1 MNTETHNPDTDSVQP
16 LAADP
21 PGVDTDICISGGG
34 VVGGLAALLATQA
47 RPDLSITVLDA
58 SAAGQRDPRTLAL
71 ARTTLVTLQRAGVDT
86 SSLVGKAGAIQHIHV
101 SERGGAGSTTLH
113 AATYNLPSLGKVVS
127 AQALQEAIQQA
138 CGAHRNISWRAQ
150 THLQGVA
157 YEAKQVNLHIKSEQQ
172 QAASLT
178 TKLLVA
184 ADGGRSMIRQ
194 QLDIARREEDYGQ
207 TALIANITLDRDHQG
222 WAYERFTEHGPIA
235 LLPCGPRQMAL
246 VWCVASAAAEHYREL
261 QDSDF
266 LSALQS
272 EFGFR
277 AGRFSAVN
285 GRASYPLYLLI
296 AERAVYHRT
305 LLIGNACH
313 TLHPIAGQGYN
324 LGVRDCVDFAR
335 LVAEQATADGEV
347 SHRALL
353 AYERERQSDY
363 QRIAGLTDGLVRVFS
378 NQHLPLM
385 AARNLGLL
393 ALRNHSLLSYPLA
406 RAAMGYR
413 NLLGER

>member
-1 MNTETHNPDTDSVQP
+1 MNSKIEKSSAHSDKASAND
-16 LAADP
+16 L
-21 PGVDTDICISGGG
+21 DTDICVSGGG
-34 VVGGLAALLATQA
+34 VVGGLAALLSAQA

-58 SAAGQRDPRTLAL
+58 SPAGQQDPRTLAL
-71 ARTTLVTLQRAGVDT
+71 ARTTILTLQRAGVDT
-86 SSLVGKAGAIQHIHV
+86 TRLVAKTAEIQHIHV

-113 AATYNLPSLGKVVS
+113 AATYDLPSLGKVVS
-127 AQALQEAIQQA
+127 AQVLQEAILAACQQ
-138 CGAHRNISWRAQ
+138 HPNISWRSE
-150 THLQGVA
+150 TSLQSVA
-157 YEAKQVNLHIKSEQQ
+157 YETDKVNLRTQGK
-172 QAASLT
+172 QAAHIS

-194 QLDIARREEDYGQ
+194 QLKIARREEDYGQ
-207 TALIANITLDRDHQG
+207 TALIANLTLDRDHMG

-235 LLPCGPRQMAL
+235 LLPCGARQMAL
-246 VWCVASAAAEHYREL
+246 VWCVPSDSAERYREL
-261 QDSDF
+261 QDADF
-266 LSALQS
+266 LAALQS

-277 AGRFSAVN
+277 AGRFSAVS
-285 GRASYPLYLLI
+285 GRASYPLYLLL
-296 AERAVYHRT
+296 AERAVFHRT

-335 LVAEQATADGEV
+335 LIGEQASADGEV
-347 SHRALL
+347 AHRALL
-353 AYERERQSDY
+353 EYERQRQSDY
-363 QRIAGLTDGLVRVFS
+363 KRIAGLTDGLVRVFS
-378 NQHLPLM
+378 NQHAPLV

-393 ALRNHSLLSYPLA
+393 ALRKHSLLSYPLA